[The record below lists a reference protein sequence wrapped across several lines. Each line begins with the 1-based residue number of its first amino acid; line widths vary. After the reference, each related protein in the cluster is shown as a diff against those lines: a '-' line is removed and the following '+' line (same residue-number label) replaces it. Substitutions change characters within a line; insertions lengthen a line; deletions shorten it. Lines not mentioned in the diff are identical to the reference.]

1 MCSKE
6 FVDEQVDGHLT
17 HESLIH
23 DLNNVFE
30 TITEAAELL
39 HGDKHW
45 KPLAATLHRSV
56 ARGKRLLGAL
66 PDGTPRMNVII
77 EDAIQ
82 SVTDYCAASRRPR
95 MRFVRQIPDDFQ
107 LPGSAK
113 DWERV
118 FVNLFLNSVQMM
130 QKPGR
135 IDISA
140 QRNPSEA
147 VITISDNGPGIPEEI
162 LPHIFKAKVSTKVK
176 SDGRSGLG
184 LTIVS
189 SIVKKHAGR
198 VQASNRERGTGAVF
212 QIFFQPL

>member
-1 MCSKE
+1 MT
-6 FVDEQVDGHLT
+6 DQIDDLGDLT
-17 HESLIH
+17 YESLIH

-30 TITEAAELL
+30 TISEAAEVLSS
-39 HGDKHW
+39 DKRW

-56 ARGKRLLGAL
+56 GRGRRLLGAI
-66 PDGTPRMNVII
+66 PDRTTRMAAVV

-82 SVTDYCAASRRPR
+82 SVTDYCVASRRPH
-95 MRFVRQIPDDFQ
+95 MRFMRQIPHDFQ

-118 FVNLFLNSVQMM
+118 FVNLFLNSAQMM
-130 QKPGR
+130 HKPGR

-140 QRNPSEA
+140 QVAEEGA

-189 SIVKKHAGR
+189 TIVKKYSGR
-198 VQASNRERGTGAVF
+198 VQASNRERGAGAVF
-212 QIFFQPL
+212 QIFVQPL